1 MKRTMHRIMVSA
13 FAAAVLATGS
23 AGSASAGGGTTFC
36 GYQETG
42 GTAQWERRYVGNR
55 QCPAT
60 DVYNGVQGGLVYSE
74 YIA

>member
-1 MKRTMHRIMVSA
+1 MKARMHRIVTSTIA
-13 FAAAVLATGS
+13 TLLLAAGS

-42 GTAQWERRYVGNR
+42 GSAQWERRYVGNR